1 MEIQFS
7 QIVFF
12 AKKLSHHFTIEAIIH
27 LKIGHFNRLRS
38 YISFNDRSNASNSYE
53 LSTNSSLSVL
63 NSFFVLVYKDF
74 TPIFESKVRKTYLT

>member
-38 YISFNDRSNASNSYE
+38 YISFNDEAMHRILMNY
-53 LSTNSSLSVL
+53 LRI
-63 NSFFVLVYKDF
+63 LVCQF
-74 TPIFESKVRKTYLT
+74 